1 MPHSGAFASECFSII
16 RGVGEMTSSEKERI
30 AQYRNQGMGFT
41 EISKLL
47 GISINT
53 VKSYCRRNN
62 IAVLETK
69 PIRVEVK
76 QPHGTCKQCGV
87 PLYQT
92 EHHRERLFCSD
103 KCRMKWWHNHR
114 SESRRAVDLVCP
126 TCGTSFRTD
135 RDRKYCSHACYIAAR
150 FGG

>member
-1 MPHSGAFASECFSII
+1 
-16 RGVGEMTSSEKERI
+16 MTSSEKERI

-62 IAVLETK
+62 IAVLEVK
-69 PIRVEVK
+69 PICVEVK
-76 QPHGTCKQCGV
+76 QPHGTCKQCGA
-87 PLYQT
+87 PLCQT

-103 KCRMKWWHNHR
+103 K
-114 SESRRAVDLVCP
+114 
-126 TCGTSFRTD
+126 
-135 RDRKYCSHACYIAAR
+135 
-150 FGG
+150 